1 MRPSVR
7 GSSFI
12 PLVSLALFLVGWH
25 FLATYLVVELPTPME
40 TAQTLVILVTT
51 GEPILGRTLQTHTL
65 ASLMRVVL
73 GAGIAFSLAIP
84 LGILMGCSQHWER
97 FLNPMVEGLR
107 PIAPLAWIPLAYILF
122 RDLPNTRIMAQ
133 MLIIF
138 VGAFF
143 PSVLNTVHGAK
154 SIDSIYY
161 DVARTHRASNSQI
174 LLKVTLPAALPSIV
188 TGVRIGLGVGWMSV
202 VAAEMIGGSA
212 SGVGFF
218 LWSMYTVGGGTA
230 KIVAGMIAV
239 GIVGYLL
246 NEGIIFLCGRFMR
259 WL

>member
-1 MRPSVR
+1 
-7 GSSFI
+7 
-12 PLVSLALFLVGWH
+12 
-25 FLATYLVVELPTPME
+25 
-40 TAQTLVILVTT
+40 
-51 GEPILGRTLQTHTL
+51 
-65 ASLMRVVL
+65 
-73 GAGIAFSLAIP
+73 
-84 LGILMGCSQHWER
+84 
-97 FLNPMVEGLR
+97 
-107 PIAPLAWIPLAYILF
+107 
-122 RDLPNTRIMAQ
+122 
-133 MLIIF
+133 
-138 VGAFF
+138 
-143 PSVLNTVHGAK
+143 
-154 SIDSIYY
+154 
-161 DVARTHRASNSQI
+161 VARTHRASNSQI

>member
-1 MRPSVR
+1 MR

-12 PLVSLALFLVGWH
+12 PLISFAAFLVGWH
-25 FLATYLVVELPTPME
+25 LLATYLVAELPTPIV
-40 TAQTLVILVTT
+40 TGQTFLSLVTR
-51 GEPILGRTLQTHTL
+51 GEPVLGRTLQTHTW
-65 ASLMRVVL
+65 ASLLRVLL

-84 LGILMGCSQHWER
+84 LGILMGCSPRWEQ
-97 FLNPMVEGLR
+97 FLNPMVEALR
-107 PIAPLAWIPLAYILF
+107 PIAPLAWIPLAFVLF
-122 RDLPNTRIMAQ
+122 RDLANTRIMVQ
-133 MLIIF
+133 TLVIF

-143 PSVLNTVHGAK
+143 PGLLNTIHGTK
-154 SIDSIYY
+154 TIDDIYY
-161 DVARTHRASNSQI
+161 DVARAHRASGSQI
-174 LLKVTLPAALPSIV
+174 LLKVTIPAALPSIV

-230 KIVAGMIAV
+230 SIVAGMIAV

-246 NEGIIFLCGRFMR
+246 NEGIIFLSARFMR
-259 WL
+259 WV